1 MDDTFYPHGDE
12 GPVGASQACEPM
24 AAYQSAPRVGS
35 GVFSPKVNTTDRDT
49 QNRMTYFVYCVNAF
63 AERYQ
68 LSPKQAFAYLHRYK
82 GMDFLDECYEAE
94 HQLSI
99 RDAVDDLTII
109 CKRNGGKLV

>member
-1 MDDTFYPHGDE
+1 MDDTFYPHDDARPIGD
-12 GPVGASQACEPM
+12 SLACEPM
-24 AAYQSAPRVGS
+24 AAYQSAPIVGS
-35 GVFSPKVNTTDRDT
+35 GVLRPKVNVSDRDT

-68 LSPKQAFAYLHRYK
+68 LSPKQAFAYLQRYK
-82 GMDFLDECYEAE
+82 GMDFLEECYEAE